1 MPSAHAKWQPH
12 ERAWGD
18 SRQYLDLEALPSCVR
33 LCTQLRAAGAPPPR
47 RNGTADAE
55 GDVHRRW
62 GVRRASAGEQGGC
75 RRSNAE
81 MFQLAVEMVAQEP
94 RLFGSQTFQTNNQ
107 QKPLDQTTRKHV
119 PRGLIER
126 FCLFP
131 IME

>member
-62 GVRRASAGEQGGC
+62 GVRRASAGEQGRC
-75 RRSNAE
+75 RRSNDE
-81 MFQLAVEMVAQEP
+81 MFQLEWKWWHRSP
-94 RLFGSQTFQTNNQ
+94 GYLGRKRS
-107 QKPLDQTTRKHV
+107 KPITSETTKRKKKQ
-119 PRGLIER
+119 IFE
-126 FCLFP
+126 
-131 IME
+131 E